1 IAQPVLVNGGSV
13 SSESN
18 GVKSATQVSSEQQ
31 SALSQSS
38 SMTSIQRQES
48 RTLSSKT
55 SIYREDS
62 YGSSSEYHSRAWL
75 TLAKCKLDLKLPR
88 TLTIKP
94 GSSGFEF
101 KVTTFNL
108 DDLVGNINGAL
119 VWGAKGF
126 SKSCTSV
133 HLEGTVLVALCN
145 PVAGE
150 PVQSKLDLNEHIIYV
165 NSRRCWEAIE
175 ADPDFIDLIS
185 SAGWMNVA
193 VITQPDMRGFLT
205 NPAFQSTIK
214 AAAQRAVEEV
224 ISEMRE
230 EMSLAIEKAV
240 TKVSAMSQEFVE
252 IEMRTLTRKATLTNS
267 AAYSGL
273 GHLKVMS
280 HEQRHAYSLFA
291 PHIGHGPTGYL
302 AALKGMVTGHTAPA
316 PVPEATPS
324 RKANGTPGK

>member
-1 IAQPVLVNGGSV
+1 MDSVTTLSKPGIAQPVLVNGGSA

-18 GVKSATQVSSEQQ
+18 ATQVSSEQQ

-75 TLAKCKLDLKLPR
+75 TLAKCKLDLKLPG

-108 DDLVGNINGAL
+108 DDLVGNIN
-119 VWGAKGF
+119 WGAC
-126 SKSCTSV
+126 SCTSV